1 MKIEENRKYIK
12 YLIFFITIIL
22 FFAYSGCVN
31 TSRTTMESHKKGME
45 GVTEGEYVVPKRPV
59 DRAYIGSAWS
69 KQFGPVEDPITADI
83 RTKKEKSLNKIQQ
96 DFAYNRGVALGG
108 RTIAGP
114 MGEVGLQGAAAQKA
128 MLENVEIISAVS
140 IADIP
145 FEPNIPYITEAL
157 RLGNFRLRDDAGIKA
172 GIGVSAGTQFG
183 TGTAVAETK
192 SQADRGTEGEGLVVA
207 YKLHTIDMET
217 YKKNDV
223 GNIPLDLDKY
233 IDFPQANLVA
243 VARLQKIEPGTGKS
257 LPRNLLW
264 ACPKA
269 NALSRDMV
277 AAWVV
282 ELKSTDPKRKS
293 LTIAFPAFPKVD
305 DCHNFSGV
313 IFSRINPLT
322 DKIER
327 QKLNITVLDADLT
340 DALQPK
346 RWVARMSLT
355 DESFNIRLVT
365 PNEIEK

>member
-1 MKIEENRKYIK
+1 MKDKKDKKHLRF
-12 YLIFFITIIL
+12 LIFFIAIIL
-22 FFAYSGCVN
+22 LFAYSGCVN

-59 DRAYIGSAWS
+59 DRSYIGSAWS

-108 RTIAGP
+108 KTIAGP

-128 MLENVEIISAVS
+128 MMENVEIISPVS

-157 RLGNFRLRDDAGIKA
+157 RLGNFRLRDDAGIRA

-217 YKKNDV
+217 YKKTDI
-223 GNIPLDLDKY
+223 GNITLDLDKY

-243 VARLQKIEPGTGKS
+243 VARLQKVEPGTGKS

-269 NALSRDMV
+269 NALSRDMI

-293 LTIAFPAFPKVD
+293 LTIAFPAFPRVD

-313 IFSRINPLT
+313 IFSKINPLT

-327 QKLNITVLDADLT
+327 QKINITVLDADLT

-346 RWVARMSLT
+346 KWVARMSLT
-355 DESFNIRLVT
+355 DESFNIRLVK
-365 PNEIEK
+365 PNEIE